1 MILTDQT
8 KVVLSRFHFPTLFY
22 LFSYLALFDIHQMK
36 KLFFFKSSSGN
47 NATDKHILREKESE
61 TSPKSGGGHALRRSR
76 SLSSAA
82 FLLDGTTSTGTR
94 SSRQQTHSSR
104 CFTPESQGEHG
115 RMYNDSSPSL
125 SSTCSSN
132 VLDRFID
139 GEDHHSK
146 PKSGSSSH
154 SNHHSGSVKGRRLP
168 PRVHTPSPLSD
179 HVQEHCMK
187 DASARLLSRSV
198 VERLSHNTH
207 GESKALSYDSKEPMN
222 GYYRNDHHGEEQES
236 FLDDENMHVGTNH
249 AYKEGELEKKYK
261 ETEKRVKLLSQ
272 DLKEHKFLSDC
283 DFDVSSLVDDEK
295 IGLALEVL
303 TLLRSQMDERAS
315 AKEEIKRAKTDSELH
330 IKRLEKEKS
339 ELQFELEKELDRR
352 SMEWTS
358 KLESFQMEEKRLRKR
373 VRELAEHNVSLQREV
388 STFHE
393 KETERIDMMRNME
406 EKINELSETEEETHG
421 ENVYL
426 KQNLSKL
433 QESYNGTT
441 EELDCVRRSFEEK
454 EMECKDLHKSVSRL
468 VRACGEQEKTIE
480 GLRDSL
486 SEETKKQ
493 PSEMVKRLQM
503 EQMRLTGVEFSL
515 RKEVES
521 TKIEADSLRAENVC
535 LRSYDSM
542 TTFKLDNEMKM
553 RVGLLQDQGVMMLSE
568 TTQLCYKLLKF
579 IRERLSEDVHNGL
592 SEQFLIESE
601 MNVHGIRRGTES
613 LKRSLQTVNSLLLE
627 KANEIASNSE
637 SSRSTEPNNQSV
649 EKLLRAE
656 LRAETLV
663 TSLLREKLYS
673 KEQEIQQLQAE
684 VAAGVRGNEVLQREI
699 QNVLD
704 SLSINTHQ
712 LKDLKIQMV
721 KKEENVKRLE
731 ANLQEAVKQLA
742 SMKVTLPKVLEEREE
757 MCKEVRD
764 CRKRNMDLESE
775 KEMLKKEFE
784 RLEEDILLK
793 EGQITILKDSLG
805 SKHFNLLSSPDFSYN
820 EFLVQ

>member
-1 MILTDQT
+1 
-8 KVVLSRFHFPTLFY
+8 
-22 LFSYLALFDIHQMK
+22 MK

-47 NATDKHILREKESE
+47 NATDKHILGEKESE
-61 TSPKSGGGHALRRSR
+61 TSPKSGGGGGHALRRSR

-82 FLLDGTTSTGTR
+82 FLLDGTSSTGTR
-94 SSRQQTHSSR
+94 SSRQQTHSSRFR

-154 SNHHSGSVKGRRLP
+154 SNHHHSGSAKGRRLP

-179 HVQEHCMK
+179 HVQESCMK
-187 DASARLLSRSV
+187 DASARSLSRSV

-222 GYYRNDHHGEEQES
+222 GYYRNDHRGEEQES

-261 ETEKRVKLLSQ
+261 EAEKRVKLLSQ

-315 AKEEIKRAKTDSELH
+315 AKEEIKRAKTDSDSH
-330 IKRLEKEKS
+330 INRLEKEKS
-339 ELQFELEKELDRR
+339 QLQFELEKELDRR
-352 SMEWTS
+352 SMEWTT
-358 KLESFQMEEKRLRKR
+358 KLESFQMEEKRLRER

-393 KETERIDMMRNME
+393 KETERIDMIRNME
-406 EKINELSETEEETHG
+406 ERVNELSETEEETRR

-433 QESYNGTT
+433 QESYSGAT
-441 EELDCVRRSFEEK
+441 EELDYVRRSFEEK

-503 EQMRLTGVEFSL
+503 EQMRLTRVEFSL

-535 LRSYDSM
+535 LRSYDTM

-579 IRERLSEDVHNGL
+579 IRERLSEDMHNGL

-656 LRAETLV
+656 LKAETLV

-673 KEQEIQQLQAE
+673 KEQEIEQLQAE

-731 ANLQEAVKQLA
+731 TNLQEVAKQLS
-742 SMKVTLPKVLEEREE
+742 SMKVTLPKVLEEREK
-757 MCKEVRD
+757 MCKEVND

-775 KEMLKKEFE
+775 KEMLKEEVE
-784 RLEEDILLK
+784 RLEEDTLLK
-793 EGQITILKDSLG
+793 EGQITILKDTLG
-805 SKHFNLLSSPDFSYN
+805 SKHFDLLSSPDFSYN

>member
-1 MILTDQT
+1 
-8 KVVLSRFHFPTLFY
+8 
-22 LFSYLALFDIHQMK
+22 MK

-61 TSPKSGGGHALRRSR
+61 TSPKSGGGGHALRRSR

-82 FLLDGTTSTGTR
+82 FLLDGTSSTGTR
-94 SSRQQTHSSR
+94 SSRQQTHSSRFR

-154 SNHHSGSVKGRRLP
+154 SNHHSGTRS
-168 PRVHTPSPLSD
+168 
-179 HVQEHCMK
+179 
-187 DASARLLSRSV
+187 LSRSV
-198 VERLSHNTH
+198 VERLSHNNTH

-236 FLDDENMHVGTNH
+236 FLDGENMHVGTNH
-249 AYKEGELEKKYK
+249 VCKEGELEKKYK
-261 ETEKRVKLLSQ
+261 EAEKRVKLLSQ

-283 DFDVSSLVDDEK
+283 DFDVSSLVDEEK

-352 SMEWTS
+352 SVEWTS
-358 KLESFQMEEKRLRKR
+358 KLESFQMEEKRLRER

-393 KETERIDMMRNME
+393 KETERIDTMRNME
-406 EKINELSETEEETHG
+406 EKFNELSATAEETRG

-441 EELDCVRRSFEEK
+441 EELDCVRRNFEAK
-454 EMECKDLHKSVSRL
+454 EMECKELHKYVTRL
-468 VRACGEQEKTIE
+468 VRTCGEQEKTIQ

-486 SEETKKQ
+486 SKQ
-493 PSEMVKRLQM
+493 PLEKHEEMVKGLQM
-503 EQMRLTGVEFSL
+503 EQVRLTGVEFSL

-535 LRSYDSM
+535 LRSYDTM

-568 TTQLCYKLLKF
+568 STQLCYKLLKF
-579 IRERLSEDVHNGL
+579 IRERLSEDMHNNGL

-601 MNVHGIRRGTES
+601 MNVHGIRRGTEG
-613 LKRSLQTVNSLLLE
+613 LKRSLQTVHSLLLE

-637 SSRSTEPNNQSV
+637 SPMSTEPNNQSV

-673 KEQEIQQLQAE
+673 KEQEIEQLQAE

-721 KKEENVKRLE
+721 KKEEGVKRLE
-731 ANLQEAVKQLA
+731 ANLQEAAKQLA

-775 KEMLKKEFE
+775 KEMLKKEVE
-784 RLEEDILLK
+784 RLEEDTLLK
-793 EGQITILKDSLG
+793 EGQITILKDTLG
-805 SKHFNLLSSPDFSYN
+805 SKHFDLLSSPDFSYN